1 MNLEEKQES
10 AGEDFSLDQLIE
22 RLGNPDPQV
31 RTQAR
36 QGLTARKEA
45 PISGLVGALERVG
58 ERVRFEIS
66 KVLADIGEP
75 SIRPMIEAIQHP
87 NAHVRAVAARVLS
100 LIGGE
105 TARQHLEG
113 IAQEEKRKT
122 VRKELREAAAQIAR
136 RLENIALKSA
146 SRSAL
151 DRVEEQPS
159 EALTEKEREEKGLY
173 FSIVRNLILS
183 NWSKP
188 RPFSMET
195 EAVTSILDRL
205 AKKTS
210 IERLHAHL
218 LRHTYATRFLL
229 NGGDIFLLKQNLGHS
244 TLAMVE
250 HYRHIA
256 SREAAILS
264 ETFSPLDRMNL
275 KRFRR
280 FRGNHN
286 GVYGAIYPNAGS
298 RRNNSHRG

>member
-10 AGEDFSLDQLIE
+10 AGEDLSLDQLIE

-36 QGLTARKEA
+36 QGLTARKEIA
-45 PISGLVGALERVG
+45 ISGLVGALESVG

-75 SIRPMIEAIQHP
+75 SIKPMMEAIQHP

-105 TARQHLEG
+105 TARHHLEG

-146 SRSAL
+146 SRSTL
-151 DRVEEQPS
+151 DRVEEQAPK
-159 EALTEKEREEKGLY
+159 ALTEKEREEKGLY
-173 FSIVRNLILS
+173 FNIVRNLILS

-195 EAVTSILDRL
+195 EAEEVLVTLKVDRDGSVSRVL
-205 AKKTS
+205 
-210 IERLHAHL
+210 IE
-218 LRHTYATRFLL
+218 
-229 NGGDIFLLKQNLGHS
+229 NKWQN
-244 TLAMVE
+244 
-250 HYRHIA
+250 
-256 SREAAILS
+256 
-264 ETFSPLDRMNL
+264 SPLGESL
-275 KRFRR
+275 KDAIRR
-280 FRGNHN
+280 STPLPPVPEGVARGKHE
-286 GVYGAIYPNAGS
+286 VDITFILPIPF
-298 RRNNSHRG
+298 